1 MGSQETRTRF
11 SLLLKQQKASAKSS
25 ILSLISPIVER
36 RKKMNRWMKGLSL
49 GPRDKEQEPGEQG
62 GGGNGT
68 PSDPNPEGEEGK
80 NLPPTGTG
88 AESPFKD
95 GPLKGKSL
103 QEVEA
108 EFSVLNLTLGEQSQQ
123 LTEQHERLNQ
133 PPAPAIDDGGVDAS
147 PPKAT
152 SEDYFTDPVGV
163 TTDIVKSVLVEHLDK
178 IIKPFEA
185 SLASDQT
192 SAAWVEAVRRY
203 PDIENRRTLIQ
214 AQFDRGAVKNPNAD
228 SIVYVYK
235 HVLGELALTNTQQ
248 PSPQPNAQP
257 EPRPAPPQHSA
268 SSQPLSP
275 QSGEKQL
282 RELTENEHTLRR
294 MRGQSVETYLSFQEM
309 PEEDVIDSKVGIP
322 S

>member
-1 MGSQETRTRF
+1 
-11 SLLLKQQKASAKSS
+11 
-25 ILSLISPIVER
+25 
-36 RKKMNRWMKGLSL
+36 MNRWMKGLSL

-68 PSDPNPEGEEGK
+68 PSDPNPEEKEGK

-95 GPLKGKSL
+95 GPLAGKSL

-123 LTEQHERLNQ
+123 LTDQHERLNQ
-133 PPAPAIDDGGVDAS
+133 PPPPVAYDGRVDAG
-147 PPKAT
+147 PPKVS
-152 SEDYFTDPVGV
+152 SEDFYADPGAAIEG
-163 TTDIVKSVLVEHLDK
+163 IVKSVVETHLDK
-178 IIKPFEA
+178 IIEPFKA

-203 PDIENRRTLIQ
+203 PDIENRRALIQ

-235 HVLGELALTNTQQ
+235 AVLGELSLTNTQQ

-257 EPRPAPPQHSA
+257 EPRPAPPQHGA

-275 QSGEKQL
+275 PAGEKQL